1 MLFQIVLFSLL
12 LMSYTS
18 IMTSAGLLQCRCCQY
33 SGALQSNALGT
44 CRCVPENVGSPFRYD
59 GSTVRPYAQVCRLKY
74 RPYYD
79 PFKPNLCCQLFLV

>member
-12 LMSYTS
+12 LMSHTS
-18 IMTSAGLLQCRCCQY
+18 IVTSASLLQCRCCQY

-59 GSTVRPYAQVCRLKY
+59 GSTVRPYAQTKFMLSIILGLTSSQIF
-74 RPYYD
+74 P
-79 PFKPNLCCQLFLV
+79 